1 LLKNIVFTTALTNPY
16 FAPIKGR
23 KNQLSYCGCNHSWQ
37 QYNQSCYAHYGI
49 QCPPELSNA
58 RAQRHCEFIAGRY
71 CAIRAIQRL
80 ELSPNSTSQTQIP
93 IQPDRRPLWPLGII
107 GSISHSGDRAMAV
120 IGSAD
125 NYIGLGID
133 CEIILTESAAVEIAD
148 LILDPLE
155 KALLLDQQLEYGLML
170 TLVFSAKE
178 SLFKALSPSLS
189 NVISF
194 HDLSICSI
202 SESKLVLRP
211 TTRLNGNWFGESAFS
226 IDYIK
231 QSKYVVTMAAITA

>member
-1 LLKNIVFTTALTNPY
+1 
-16 FAPIKGR
+16 
-23 KNQLSYCGCNHSWQ
+23 
-37 QYNQSCYAHYGI
+37 
-49 QCPPELSNA
+49 
-58 RAQRHCEFIAGRY
+58 
-71 CAIRAIQRL
+71 
-80 ELSPNSTSQTQIP
+80 
-93 IQPDRRPLWPLGII
+93 
-107 GSISHSGDRAMAV
+107 M